1 MNVVEDDEEKVHRE
15 TVRSY
20 IIAEVEALVR

>member
-15 TVRSY
+15 TVGSY
-20 IIAEVEALVR
+20 IITEVEALVR